1 MTYPILYSF
10 RRCPYAIRARL
21 ALRVSGIQ
29 VVHREVV
36 LADKPVAL
44 RLISPKA
51 TVPVL
56 VVSQQQVIAE
66 SMEIMYWALHQHD
79 PQDWLKGSAERLAE
93 GARLIAYNDSEFK
106 PQLDRYKY
114 ADRFPQQPMEVYR
127 AEGEVFLQ
135 QLEAKLA
142 VASYLL
148 CERPTLAD
156 MAIVPFIRQFSSV
169 NSEWFENSPYPFLQA
184 WLRKLLVTPLFTS
197 VMTKYQQWE
206 EGDEPV
212 IVF

>member
-29 VVHREVV
+29 VVLREVV
-36 LADKPVAL
+36 LADKPAAL

-56 VVSQQQVIAE
+56 VSQQKVIAE
-66 SMEIMYWALHQHD
+66 SMEIMYWVLHQHD
-79 PQDWLKGSAERLAE
+79 PQDWLKGDAERIAE
-93 GARLIAYNDSEFK
+93 GERLIAYNDSEFK

-142 VASYLL
+142 VTSYLL

-169 NSEWFENSPYPFLQA
+169 DSEWFGNSSYPFLRA
-184 WLRKLLVTPLFTS
+184 WLKKLLVTPLFTS
-197 VMTKYQQWE
+197 VMTKYQKWE

>member
-29 VVHREVV
+29 VELREVV
-36 LADKPVAL
+36 LADKPAAL

-66 SMEIMYWALHQHD
+66 SIEIMYWALQQHD
-79 PQDWLKGSAERLAE
+79 PQDWLKGDSEKLAE

-127 AEGEVFLQ
+127 TEGEIFLQ
-135 QLEAKLA
+135 QLDAKLA
-142 VASYLL
+142 VTSCLL
-148 CERPTLAD
+148 CEFPTLAD

-169 NSEWFENSPYPFLQA
+169 DSEWFENSPYPFLRA

-197 VMTKYQQWE
+197 VMTKYQKWE